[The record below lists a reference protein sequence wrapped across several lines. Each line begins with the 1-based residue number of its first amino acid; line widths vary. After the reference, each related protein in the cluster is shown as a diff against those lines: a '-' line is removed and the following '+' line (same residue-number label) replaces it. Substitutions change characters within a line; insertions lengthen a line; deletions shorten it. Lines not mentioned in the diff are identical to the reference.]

1 MALIYAAAV
10 AGAALFCASLVLLQK
25 KSAPPQA
32 GALAVLRE
40 APVTVIFAPFL
51 LAVAILLVV
60 ARQMDVSVGGA
71 GESAVWMTAA
81 LVPLCA
87 AGSGYILLFTYVRR
101 AVAYPDRLE
110 LQSALGRTRS
120 VRWQDI
126 IEVKTAVQ
134 TRHAAHGKGDG
145 ERERRPQ
152 ALPCLCAAA
161 VQPCACPCG
170 QRHAGPAFAK
180 AELKAVPKAADHGKR
195 WHK

>member
-1 MALIYAAAV
+1 MTMALIYAAAV

-25 KSAPPQA
+25 KSASPQA

-71 GESAVWMTAA
+71 VWMTAA
-81 LVPLCA
+81 LVLLCA

-126 IEVKTAVQ
+126 IEVKTAV
-134 TRHAAHGKGDG
+134 TSKRVTLRTAKETVSVNGDPRHYRAFVQQLYNHVPAHVGSDT
-145 ERERRPQ
+145 
-152 ALPCLCAAA
+152 L
-161 VQPCACPCG
+161 G
-170 QRHAGPAFAK
+170 QLLQR
-180 AELKAVPKAADHGKR
+180 LN
-195 WHK
+195 